1 MSNFASILYYSD
13 SQLDKGIEK
22 LCIDHL
28 PDLPTVSVTKEPLD
42 LGKNIVST
50 TPKSY
55 QSLFEDILMGLEAAT
70 EEIVFF
76 VEADI
81 LYHPNHF
88 EFTPS
93 YPNTVYYNGNYWVV
107 RMSDG
112 FAVHYNM
119 GPLSGL
125 CAFREDML
133 KHYRERLAYIKEN
146 GFNYK
151 MGFEPFTHKRVKWK
165 YWCNMERFYPP
176 YPNLD
181 LFHGNNLTRRKW
193 SPDKFQT
200 KPTFWYEGTVD
211 TIPGWPN
218 LRAIL
223 KL

>member
-1 MSNFASILYYSD
+1 VSNFASILYYSD